1 MESKGTLFEIL
12 SVFKCAWLGIVL
24 TCFYCCIVSLHQ
36 WSCNIPPQNSFKKYV
51 YSMVF
56 EWYPFTTSLFICLII
71 IFHIY
76 SYPYYV
82 LFYYQN
88 IKSRGGGRNVLLT
101 SPPPFGCGTFYEYV
115 RMHGWLW
122 PTSQW
127 IRKRIK
133 NYKYP

>member
-76 SYPYYV
+76 SYPYCV
-82 LFYYQN
+82 LFLLSEYK
-88 IKSRGGGRNVLLT
+88 IERRGEKCAINL
-101 SPPPFGCGTFYEYV
+101 PPPI
-115 RMHGWLW
+115 WLW
-122 PTSQW
+122 DLLW
-127 IRKRIK
+127 ICENAWVIMTNITMDTEKDQK
-133 NYKYP
+133 L